1 MLLFPNTLLHSLSF
15 SVTRYVRDEEGDA
28 VAVMLP
34 TPSTSHVN
42 TERIY
47 EPSEDSFL
55 FLDTLSSA
63 SETGFLTQRFGIQA
77 DNDSNQSSPVVLEVG
92 TGSGVVL
99 AFVCAQAQTIFGRT
113 DVLAFGTDINRFAC
127 GASRETVKGACADSR
142 NGGLELGKIGN
153 GTQLLAVMEA
163 DLTSP
168 FRPGTIDMLLFNPP
182 YVPSEEV
189 PLVVQS
195 GSPKEEA
202 NAGFDHD
209 SHLLSLSYEGGKE
222 GMEVTNRLLG
232 QLPDILNKDRGVAYI
247 LLCHQNRPAVVI
259 KMIKEW
265 GPSWSVEIVGKSGKQ
280 AGWEKLVIIRVSR
293 NK

>member
-1 MLLFPNTLLHSLSF
+1 
-15 SVTRYVRDEEGDA
+15 
-28 VAVMLP
+28 MLP
-34 TPSTSHVN
+34 TPSTSHVD

-63 SETGFLTQRFGIQA
+63 SEIAFLTQRFGTQA
-77 DNDSNQSSPVVLEVG
+77 DDDSNQTSPVVLEVG

-99 AFVCAQAQTIFGRT
+99 AFVCAQAQKIFGRS

-127 GASRETVKGACADSR
+127 NASRETVQRACAGSSK
-142 NGGLELGKIGN
+142 GGLGQGQIGN
-153 GTQLLAVMEA
+153 ESQLLAVMEA

-168 FRPGTIDMLLFNPP
+168 FRPGTIDVLLFNPP

-195 GSPKEEA
+195 GSSKQEA
-202 NAGFDHD
+202 NAGLNND

-222 GMEVTNRLLG
+222 GMEVTNRLLD
-232 QLPDILNKDRGVAYI
+232 QLPDILNKERGVAYI
-247 LLCHQNRPAVVI
+247 LLCHQNRPAVVME
-259 KMIKEW
+259 MIQGW
-265 GPSWSVEIVGKSGKQ
+265 GLSWSVEIVGKSGKQ
-280 AGWEKLVIIRVSR
+280 AGWEKLVIMRVSR
-293 NK
+293 EKGNP